1 MKKVLIC
8 IAIYILGILTP
19 IMFNVIHKKNLE
31 NRVIYKVRITAP
43 VINLRKEI
51 DLKGEIIME
60 VYKDEEFEVVKYHE
74 GNAYNWYQIIY
85 EEGKTGWV
93 ASGKTNSWVEVVE

>member
-19 IMFNVIHKKNLE
+19 IMFNAIHKKNLE

-60 VYKDEEFEVVKYHE
+60 VYKDEKFEVVKYHE